1 MGPKALRKD
10 SSTVPS
16 LQNDKNVNWL
26 LGGCEP
32 GATEVSYVVFIH
44 FIPSYAYK
52 HFPYIK
58 ETEVAM
64 FMI

>member
-10 SSTVPS
+10 SSAIPS
-16 LQNDKNVNWL
+16 LQNVENVNWL
-26 LGGCEP
+26 LGGCQP
-32 GATEVSYVVFIH
+32 GTTEVSYVVFIH
-44 FIPSYAYK
+44 FMPNYAYK
-52 HFPYIK
+52 HFPCIK